1 MNNPRSTRR
10 RLTATVLA
18 IICVVGLFVGRLVD
32 IQVVN
37 AEELNKQSLGK
48 RSINLV
54 EYAARGDIVDTN
66 GKTLADSVDRFY
78 IIASPKLVKQSF
90 DRKNA
95 EGVKV
100 KVPFM
105 DAVAELATATG
116 EDPAALVTLLT
127 EDPTSDYVLLSKA
140 KTLDVLTA
148 VKALKIPFVFNQVRP
163 SRTYPSG
170 AVAGN
175 LVGFMGTDG
184 PQEGLEAK
192 YDSCLKNVNGT
203 STYERSSDGVRLP
216 GSTVTTKEKKDGG
229 TLKLTVDSDFQF
241 YVQQVMNARAVELG
255 ADWATAVIVRVSD
268 GHIMAMSDYP
278 SIDPNNVNA
287 AKGKALGSAAFSS
300 PYEPGS
306 TMKPLTAAMLLDA
319 GKITQT
325 TEVNVPGALYTPGGG
340 RIKDS
345 FSHGDLHYT
354 TAGIITNS
362 SNIGISLL
370 SERMTPEQR
379 REYFLKFGLSQ
390 TTAVGFPGESTGLIP
405 RLNAN
410 KQWGDAITTYA
421 LSFGQAMQ
429 TTSAQVASAYQT
441 LGNKGVRMPLT
452 LVEGCQQADGS
463 VTDLPS
469 TQGVRVVSDAAAVQ
483 TVQMMENVVTQG
495 WLSSALQIPG
505 YRVAAKTGTAQVAEN
520 GRYGDDYTVS
530 VAGLIPAEAPEYAV
544 VVTFGNPDTMKTSG
558 AAAPTFKKIMTQVI
572 KTFRVTPSTKPAPN
586 IPQSW

>member
-1 MNNPRSTRR
+1 M
-10 RLTATVLA
+10 
-18 IICVVGLFVGRLVD
+18 CVVGLFVGRLVD
-32 IQVVN
+32 IQVVS
-37 AEELNKQSLGK
+37 ADELNKESLGK

-54 EYAARGDIVDTN
+54 EYAARGDIVDSN
-66 GKTLADSVDRFY
+66 GVILANSVDRFD
-78 IIASPKLVKQSF
+78 IIASPKLVKESF
-90 DRKNA
+90 TRKDDK
-95 EGVKV
+95 GVKT
-100 KVPFM
+100 KVTFM
-105 DAVAELATATG
+105 QAVTELAEATG
-116 EDPAALVTLLT
+116 EDAAELISKLT
-127 EDPTSDYVLLSKA
+127 TDPTSDYVLLSKA
-140 KTLDVLTA
+140 ETLDTLGL

-184 PQEGLEAK
+184 PQAGLEK
-192 YDSCLKNVNGT
+192 QYRSCLDNVNGT

-229 TLKLTVDSDFQF
+229 TLKLTIDSDFTF
-241 YVQQVMNARAVELG
+241 YVQQTMAARAEELG
-255 ADWATAVIVRVSD
+255 ADWATAAVVRVSD
-268 GHIMAMSDYP
+268 GHVMAMTDYP
-278 SIDPNNVNA
+278 SVDPNNVSA
-287 AKGKALGSAAFSS
+287 SKKTELGSVAFST

-319 GKITQT
+319 GLITQT
-325 TEVNVPGALYTPGGG
+325 TNVNVPGALYTEGGG

-362 SNIGISLL
+362 SNIGISIL
-370 SERMTPEQR
+370 SEKMSPKER

-390 TTAVGFPGESTGLIP
+390 KTAVGFGGESTGLIP
-405 RLNAN
+405 KLNAN
-410 KQWGDAITTYA
+410 GKWGDAITTYA

-429 TTSAQVASAYQT
+429 TTTAQVASAYQT

-452 LVEGCQQADGS
+452 LVEGCEQADGT

-469 TQGVRVVSDAAAVQ
+469 TEGIRVVSDKAATQ

-495 WLSSALQIPG
+495 WLSSTLQIPG
-505 YRVAAKTGTAQVAEN
+505 YRIAAKTGTAQVAEN
-520 GRYGDDYTVS
+520 GRYGNNYTVS

-572 KTFRVTPSTKPAPN
+572 KTFRVTPSTKPAPE

>member
-1 MNNPRSTRR
+1 VNNPRSTRR

-18 IICVVGLFVGRLVD
+18 IMCVVGLFVGRLVD
-32 IQVVN
+32 IQVVS
-37 AEELNKQSLGK
+37 AEELNKESLGK
-48 RSINLV
+48 RSINLI
-54 EYAARGDIVDTN
+54 EYAARGEIVDTN
-66 GKTLADSVDRFY
+66 GKILADSVDRFD
-78 IIASPKLVKQSF
+78 IIASPKLVKETF
-90 DRKNA
+90 KRKGA
-95 EGVKV
+95 DGVTV
-100 KVPFM
+100 KIPFM
-105 DAVAELATATG
+105 QGVNELAEVTG
-116 EDPAALVTLLT
+116 EDPVELVKLLT
-127 EDPTSDYVLLSKA
+127 TDPTSDYVLLAKA
-140 KTLDVLTA
+140 QTLDVLDE

-184 PQEGLEAK
+184 AQEGVEYA

-229 TLKLTVDSDFQF
+229 TIKLSIDSDFQF
-241 YVQQVMNARAVELG
+241 YVQQVMAARAQELG
-255 ADWATAVIVRVSD
+255 ADWATAVVVRVSD

-278 SIDPNNVNA
+278 SVDPNNVDA
-287 AKGKALGSAAFSS
+287 ANGKALGSGAFNT

-319 GKITQT
+319 GRITQT
-325 TEVNVPGALYTPGGG
+325 TEVNVPGALYTEGGG

-362 SNIGISLL
+362 SNIGISIL
-370 SERMTPEQR
+370 SERMTPQER

-390 TTAVGFPGESTGLIP
+390 KTAVEFPGESTGLIP

-410 KQWGDAITTYA
+410 GQWGDAITTYA

-441 LGNKGVRMPLT
+441 LGNNGVRLPLT
-452 LVEGCQQADGS
+452 LVEGCQQADGT
-463 VTDLPS
+463 VTDLPA
-469 TQGVRVVSDAAAVQ
+469 TEGIRVVSDKAATQ

-495 WLSSALQIPG
+495 WLSSTLQIPG

-520 GRYGDDYTVS
+520 GRYGDDYTIS

-544 VVTFGNPDTMKTSG
+544 VVTFGKPDTMKTSG

>member
-1 MNNPRSTRR
+1 VNNPRSTRR

-18 IICVVGLFVGRLVD
+18 IMCVVGLFVGRLVD

-37 AEELNKQSLGK
+37 AADLNKESLGK

-66 GKTLADSVDRFY
+66 GKILADSVDRY
-78 IIASPKLVKQSF
+78 DITASPKLVKESF
-90 DRKNA
+90 DRKDA
-95 EGVKV
+95 KGVKTEV
-100 KVPFM
+100 SFM
-105 DAVAELATATG
+105 QAVAELAEVTG
-116 EDPAALVTLLT
+116 EDPAALVTALT
-127 EDPTSDYVLLSKA
+127 SDPTSNFVFLAQSQ
-140 KTLDVLTA
+140 TLEVQKA
-148 VKALKIPFVFNQVRP
+148 VKALKIPFVFDQVRP

-184 PQEGLEAK
+184 PQAGLELK
-192 YDSCLKNVNGT
+192 YRSCLDNVNGT

-229 TLKLTVDSDFQF
+229 TLKLTVDSDLQF
-241 YVQQVMNARAVELG
+241 YVQQTMNTRAVELG

-287 AKGKALGSAAFSS
+287 SNGKALGSAAFANA
-300 PYEPGS
+300 YEPGS

-319 GKITQT
+319 GLISQT
-325 TEVNVPGALYTPGGG
+325 TEVNVPGALYTEGGG

-370 SERMTPEQR
+370 SAKMTPKER

-390 TTAVGFPGESTGLIP
+390 KTAVGFPGESTGLIP
-405 RLNAN
+405 KLNAN
-410 KQWGDAITTYA
+410 GKWGDEITTYA

-441 LGNKGVRMPLT
+441 LGNDGVRLPLT
-452 LVEGCQQADGS
+452 LVEGCEWADGT
-463 VTDLPS
+463 VTEAPA
-469 TQGVRVVSDAAAVQ
+469 TEGVRVVSDKAAVQ

-495 WLSSALQIPG
+495 WLSSTLQIPG
-505 YRVAAKTGTAQVAEN
+505 YRIAAKTGTAQVAEN

-544 VVTFGNPDTMKTSG
+544 VVTFGKPDTMKTSG